1 MKQVV
6 KTQSN
11 VKVQSTSTKQLA
23 AIINTSEGAAVI
35 NLPSDIK
42 GQKLDNTKKVIK
54 KQSEAVMAKKEALK
68 NYLDRTMSLS
78 QVLKAVKL
86 DAKNYVQILEA
97 KYGVKVTD
105 SMVLDII
112 PSLFLTLQT
121 DKEKEQQAKHPN
133 RWKFSKVL
141 TLIAR
146 YYKNKLNTE
155 KLALRTE
162 KELNKEAVK

>member
-1 MKQVV
+1 MKQT
-6 KTQSN
+6 TQSK
-11 VKVQSTSTKQLA
+11 VRVQSTSTKQLA
-23 AIINTSEGAAVI
+23 AIINTSKGAAVI

-42 GQKLDNTKKVIK
+42 GQKLEDTKKAIK
-54 KQSEAVMAKKEALK
+54 KQSEAVIAKKEALN
-68 NYLDRTMSLS
+68 NYLDRTLSLS

-97 KYGVKVTD
+97 KYEVKVTD
-105 SMVLDII
+105 TMILDII

-121 DKEKEQQAKHPN
+121 EKEKELQSKHPN

-146 YYKNKLNTE
+146 YYKNKLSTE

-162 KELNKEAVK
+162 KALSKLEA